1 MRRSIIKI
9 AILICSI
16 VVLIGCYN
24 ETDSPNAPS
33 LMALPCIWSER
44 IAHKEYSYR

>member
-24 ETDSPNAPS
+24 ETDSPNAPKFDGFAMHLVREDS
-33 LMALPCIWSER
+33 PQR
-44 IAHKEYSYR
+44 V